1 MLHLGKKKKKFNRK
15 IRESMEMEMMFC
27 IAPRYIHFSAIGKAI
42 VTQSK

>member
-15 IRESMEMEMMFC
+15 MESMEMEMMFC
-27 IAPRYIHFSAIGKAI
+27 IAPHYIHFSAIGKAI